1 MKTLLVQRHAKSS
14 WKHPELSDHDRPLNK
29 RGKRDAPRMGRLVAA
44 QGLRP
49 DVVVSSTARRA
60 RRTAEEVARHAG
72 CEGVVQLDRR
82 LYLASPDEIV
92 DVVRGVAGSARRVMV
107 VGHNPGLED
116 LVARLAGRRETLP
129 TAALA
134 ALRLS
139 IRSWTELTASTAGAL
154 AGPWRPRE
162 LPDDDDV

>member
-49 DVVVSSTARRA
+49 DVIVSSTARRA

-116 LVARLAGRRETLP
+116 LVARLAGRHETLP

-139 IRSWTELTASTAGAL
+139 IRSWAELTASTAGDL

-162 LPDDDDV
+162 LPDDDV

>member
-49 DVVVSSTARRA
+49 DVIVSSTARRA

-72 CEGVVQLDRR
+72 CEGAVQLDRR

-139 IRSWTELTASTAGAL
+139 IRSWAELTASTAGDL

-162 LPDDDDV
+162 LPDDDV

>member
-72 CEGVVQLDRR
+72 CEGAVQLDRR

-116 LVARLAGRRETLP
+116 LVARLAGRHETLP

-139 IRSWTELTASTAGAL
+139 IRSWTELTASTAGDL

-162 LPDDDDV
+162 LPDDDV

>member
-1 MKTLLVQRHAKSS
+1 MKTLLVLRHAKSS
-14 WKHPELSDHDRPLNK
+14 WKRPATSDHDRPLNR

-49 DVVVSSTARRA
+49 DVIVSSTAKRA
-60 RRTAEEVARHAG
+60 RRTADEVAKHAG
-72 CEGVVQLDRR
+72 YEGAVQLERH

-92 DVVRGVAGSARRVMV
+92 DVLRRVAGSARRVMV

-116 LVARLAGRRETLP
+116 LVARLVGRPETFP

-134 ALRLS
+134 EIRLS
-139 IRSWTELTASTAGAL
+139 IRSWKDLAVSSTGTL
-154 AGPWRPRE
+154 AGVWRPRE
-162 LPDDDDV
+162 LPDDA

>member
-14 WKHPELSDHDRPLNK
+14 WKHPEVSDHDRPLNK
-29 RGKRDAPRMGRLVAA
+29 RGRRDAPRMGRFVAA

-49 DVVVSSTARRA
+49 DVIVASTARRA

-72 CEGVVQLDRR
+72 CEGAVQLDRR

-92 DVVRGVAGSARRVMV
+92 DVVRGVAGGARRVMV

-139 IRSWTELTASTAGAL
+139 IRSWTELTASTAGDL
-154 AGPWRPRE
+154 AGLWRPRE
-162 LPDDDDV
+162 LPDDGG

>member
-72 CEGVVQLDRR
+72 CEGAVQLDRR

-139 IRSWTELTASTAGAL
+139 IRSWAELTASTAGDL

-162 LPDDDDV
+162 LPDDDV

>member
-14 WKHPELSDHDRPLNK
+14 WKHPEVSDHDRPLNK
-29 RGKRDAPRMGRLVAA
+29 RGRRDAPRMGRFVAA

-49 DVVVSSTARRA
+49 DVIVASTARRA

-72 CEGVVQLDRR
+72 CEGAVQLDRR

-92 DVVRGVAGSARRVMV
+92 DVVRGVAGGARRVMV

-154 AGPWRPRE
+154 AGLWRPRE
-162 LPDDDDV
+162 LPDDGG

>member
-14 WKHPELSDHDRPLNK
+14 WKHPEVSDHDRPLNK
-29 RGKRDAPRMGRLVAA
+29 RGRRDAPRMGRFVAA

-49 DVVVSSTARRA
+49 DVIVASTARRA
-60 RRTAEEVARHAG
+60 RRTAEDVARHAG
-72 CEGVVQLDRR
+72 CEGAVQLDRR
-82 LYLASPDEIV
+82 LYLASPDEII
-92 DVVRGVAGSARRVMV
+92 DVVRGVAGGARRVMV

-139 IRSWTELTASTAGAL
+139 IRSWTELTASTAGDL

-162 LPDDDDV
+162 LPDDGG

>member
-14 WKHPELSDHDRPLNK
+14 WKHPEVSDHDRPLNK
-29 RGKRDAPRMGRLVAA
+29 RGRRDAPRMGRFVAA

-49 DVVVSSTARRA
+49 DVIVASTARRA

-72 CEGVVQLDRR
+72 CEGAVQLDRR

-139 IRSWTELTASTAGAL
+139 IRSWTELTASTAGDL

-162 LPDDDDV
+162 LPDDGG

>member
-49 DVVVSSTARRA
+49 DVIVSSTARRA

-72 CEGVVQLDRR
+72 CEGAVQLDRR

-134 ALRLS
+134 ALHLS
-139 IRSWTELTASTAGAL
+139 IRSWTELTASTAGDL

-162 LPDDDDV
+162 LPDDDV

>member
-14 WKHPELSDHDRPLNK
+14 WKHPEGSDHDRPLNK
-29 RGKRDAPRMGRLVAA
+29 RGRRDAPRMGRFVAA

-49 DVVVSSTARRA
+49 DVIVASTARRA

-72 CEGVVQLDRR
+72 CEGAVQLDRR

-92 DVVRGVAGSARRVMV
+92 DVVRGVAGGARRVMV

-139 IRSWTELTASTAGAL
+139 IRSWTELTASTAGDL

-162 LPDDDDV
+162 LPDDGG

>member
-49 DVVVSSTARRA
+49 DVIVSSTARRA

-72 CEGVVQLDRR
+72 CEGAVQLDRR

-162 LPDDDDV
+162 LPDDDV

>member
-72 CEGVVQLDRR
+72 CEGAVQLDRR

-134 ALRLS
+134 ALHLS
-139 IRSWTELTASTAGAL
+139 IRSWTELTASTAGDL

-162 LPDDDDV
+162 LPDDDA

>member
-72 CEGVVQLDRR
+72 CEGAVQLDRR

-134 ALRLS
+134 ALHLS
-139 IRSWTELTASTAGAL
+139 IRSWTELTASTAGDL

-162 LPDDDDV
+162 LPDDDV

>member
-14 WKHPELSDHDRPLNK
+14 WKHPEVSDHDRPLNK
-29 RGKRDAPRMGRLVAA
+29 RGRRDAPRMGRFVAA

-49 DVVVSSTARRA
+49 DVIVASTARRA

-72 CEGVVQLDRR
+72 CEGAVQLDRR

-92 DVVRGVAGSARRVMV
+92 DVVRGVAGGARRVMV

-139 IRSWTELTASTAGAL
+139 IRSWTELTASTAGDL

-162 LPDDDDV
+162 LPDGGG

>member
-14 WKHPELSDHDRPLNK
+14 WKHPEVSDHDRPLNK
-29 RGKRDAPRMGRLVAA
+29 RGRRDAPRMGRFVAA

-49 DVVVSSTARRA
+49 DVIVASTARRA
-60 RRTAEEVARHAG
+60 RRTAEDVARHAG
-72 CEGVVQLDRR
+72 CEGAVQLDRR

-139 IRSWTELTASTAGAL
+139 IRSWTELTASTAGGL

-162 LPDDDDV
+162 LPDDGG

>member
-14 WKHPELSDHDRPLNK
+14 WKHSELSDHDRPLNK

-72 CEGVVQLDRR
+72 CEGAVQLDRR

-92 DVVRGVAGSARRVMV
+92 DVVRGVAGNARRVMV

-134 ALRLS
+134 ALHLS

-162 LPDDDDV
+162 LPDDDV

>member
-49 DVVVSSTARRA
+49 DVIVSSTARRA

-72 CEGVVQLDRR
+72 CEGAVQLDRR

-139 IRSWTELTASTAGAL
+139 IRSWTELTASTAGDL

-162 LPDDDDV
+162 LPDDDV

>member
-14 WKHPELSDHDRPLNK
+14 WKHPEVSDHDRPLNK
-29 RGKRDAPRMGRLVAA
+29 RGRRDAPRMGRFVAA

-49 DVVVSSTARRA
+49 DVIVASTARRA

-72 CEGVVQLDRR
+72 CEGAVHLDRR

-92 DVVRGVAGSARRVMV
+92 DVVRGVAGGARRVMV

-139 IRSWTELTASTAGAL
+139 IRSWTELTASTAGDL

-162 LPDDDDV
+162 LPDDGG